1 MLERDNFESRTAQI
15 SKSILSY
22 CMART
27 SNEHEAEDLAQDIL
41 LELTRSVQNIR
52 DEKAF
57 YSFMWSVAKNV
68 YKQWY
73 RKKLRHQECELT
85 DNISDPENIFDVIL
99 DEHSDLYL
107 LRRELSLLSEKYRR
121 ATILYYLE
129 NKSCSEI
136 SSLLSVSES
145 MVKYL
150 LFKSRKIL
158 RDGMNMERNYGE
170 QSYNPKNLNLMY
182 MGEGPNK
189 YWELINGNKI
199 RQNILWSCYN
209 DSLTEEEIA
218 LQIGVALPYIE
229 DDIKLLTDVWLL
241 KKEGR
246 HYRTNI
252 IILTSDFE
260 TEKAVKL
267 LPLQKQIAEKLENF
281 IRQNETAIRN
291 VSFHGSNMS
300 LTSLKWHMATMILF
314 HAYSTADGK
323 YFCNVERPL
332 TAFGEHAYI
341 WGAEDV
347 KGGFNCCTI
356 QAEEWHTNI
365 SIFFMDWY
373 SRTELHHS
381 DFYSNVKWV
390 KVYDKICHENIGNIN
405 EFEQEIAAEMIRKGY
420 AVKTNSTIIPA
431 MPVYSQQQ
439 YNEIIALQKS
449 VVEEIGNT
457 FEIIQESVTAILTN
471 HVPVHLKKSVGNISA
486 MSLFHDGTYLPASLL
501 VQTGF
506 LSTDWIPG
514 EIATSYAVM
523 K

>member
-1 MLERDNFESRTAQI
+1 MERDNFESRTAQI

-52 DEKAF
+52 DDKAF
-57 YSFMWSVAKNV
+57 YGFMWSVAKNV

-73 RKKLRHQECELT
+73 RKKLRNRECELT
-85 DNISDPENIFDVIL
+85 DNIYDPENAFDIIL

-129 NKSCSEI
+129 NRSCSEI
-136 SSLLSVSES
+136 SSSLSVSES

-189 YWELINGNKI
+189 YWELLNGNKI
-199 RQNILWSCYN
+199 RQNILWACYN

-229 DDIKLLTDVWLL
+229 DDIKLLLDVWLL
-241 KKEGR
+241 KKEGK

-260 TEKAVKL
+260 AEKAIKL

-281 IRQNETAIRN
+281 ISQNETEIR
-291 VSFHGSNMS
+291 SIGFCGSNMS
-300 LTSLKWHMATMILF
+300 LASLKWHMATMILLD
-314 HAYSTADGK
+314 AYSAADGK
-323 YFCNVERPL
+323 YFTNAKRPL

-341 WGAEDV
+341 WGSENI

-356 QAEEWHTNI
+356 QAEEWHTDI
-365 SIFFMDWY
+365 SIFFMDWD

-390 KVYDKICHENIGNIN
+390 KMYDKICHGNIAN
-405 EFEQEIAAEMIRKGY
+405 LSEFEQEIAAEMIRKGY
-420 AVKTNSTIIPA
+420 VAKTDNTILPA
-431 MPVYSQQQ
+431 MPVYSEKQ
-439 YNEIIALQKS
+439 YKEMIALQKF
-449 VVEEIGNT
+449 VVEEIVNI
-457 FEIIQESVTAILTN
+457 FERIQESVADILTN
-471 HVPVHLKKSVGNISA
+471 HVPVHLKKSVGEIAA
-486 MSLFHDGTYLPASLL
+486 MSLFHDGTSLPASLL
-501 VQTGF
+501 VQNGF
-506 LSTDWIPG
+506 LSADWFPG
-514 EIATSYAVM
+514 EIATSYAII